1 MVSKSILMFVTTMLM
16 CLAAG
21 SAVAMSVSPLHIE
34 MTSVGSSG
42 RSQFTVTNSS
52 PAPLPVETTLKR
64 LELDE
69 NGTVKAVAAGDE
81 FLVFP
86 PQAMIPAGGS
96 QVFRVQWVGE
106 PNLARSQTYML
117 AVAEVP
123 VKIPKGRSGVQ
134 LAFSFGIVIDVAPPQ
149 GQPDLKL
156 VSTGVATDKQGKRH
170 PTITVADNSNVHGM
184 LELTVL
190 RLRAGSWSK
199 TYQPSEIAQSIGIG
213 LVQPGKQRKFILPD
227 ELPSGTTTFEASLDY
242 QQRQ

>member
-86 PQAMIPAGGS
+86 PQAMTVPSSSKARPPSLPA
-96 QVFRVQWVGE
+96 E
-106 PNLARSQTYML
+106 MADT
-117 AVAEVP
+117 
-123 VKIPKGRSGVQ
+123 
-134 LAFSFGIVIDVAPPQ
+134 
-149 GQPDLKL
+149 PDSPLTG
-156 VSTGVATDKQGKRH
+156 TGVVLIAF
-170 PTITVADNSNVHGM
+170 NVPSPSWPW
-184 LELTVL
+184 LFRPQAQRVPSLRTASVL
-190 RLRAGSWSK
+190 
-199 TYQPSEIAQSIGIG
+199 P
-213 LVQPGKQRKFILPD
+213 
-227 ELPSGTTTFEASLDY
+227 
-242 QQRQ
+242 